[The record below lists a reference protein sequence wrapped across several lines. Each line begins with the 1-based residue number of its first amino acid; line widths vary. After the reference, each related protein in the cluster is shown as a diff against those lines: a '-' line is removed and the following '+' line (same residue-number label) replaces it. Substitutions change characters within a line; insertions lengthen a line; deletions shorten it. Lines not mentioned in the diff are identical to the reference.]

1 MSESPPNI
9 IPDHDLEGTE
19 RDEAKSPRTLW
30 HPAVV
35 RAIEF
40 ELEDCRDDLA
50 IEAEYQLT
58 TEPLRIDVLIIKKKR
73 DVILKKNI
81 ARIFRQCNIIE
92 YKSPDDHVTV
102 EDYDKTHAY
111 ARLYAS
117 LNKVRTHDLSVTMTT
132 TRHPRKLLA
141 FLKDQFKVRQEQQGI
156 YLVEGEVYPTQ
167 IIVVKE
173 LSDKENLWLASLR
186 KDLTLKQITQAFS
199 ASVGKPNIEPFLYA
213 IANANPKVLEEFY
226 MQQKQQNV
234 ILTEK
239 LDTYF
244 TNKYAAPWIAK
255 GEAKGKAEGRNEEKT
270 EIARNMKNRG
280 CDPDFISEVTGL
292 STDEIERLG

>member
-1 MSESPPNI
+1 
-9 IPDHDLEGTE
+9 
-19 RDEAKSPRTLW
+19 
-30 HPAVV
+30 
-35 RAIEF
+35 
-40 ELEDCRDDLA
+40 
-50 IEAEYQLT
+50 
-58 TEPLRIDVLIIKKKR
+58 
-73 DVILKKNI
+73 
-81 ARIFRQCNIIE
+81 
-92 YKSPDDHVTV
+92 
-102 EDYDKTHAY
+102 
-111 ARLYAS
+111 
-117 LNKVRTHDLSVTMTT
+117 MTT
-132 TRHPRKLLA
+132 TRHPRNLLA
-141 FLKDQFKVRQEQQGI
+141 FLKDQFKVRQEQKGI

-173 LSDKENLWLASLR
+173 LSVKENLWLTSLR

-226 MQQKQQNV
+226 MQQNV